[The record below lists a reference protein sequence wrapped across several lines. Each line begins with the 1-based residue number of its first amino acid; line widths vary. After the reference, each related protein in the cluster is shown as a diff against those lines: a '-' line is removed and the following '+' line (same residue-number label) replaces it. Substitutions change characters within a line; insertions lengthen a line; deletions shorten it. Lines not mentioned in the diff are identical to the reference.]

1 MLHPKD
7 GQFSLPFIRSRESAS
22 APANLE
28 AMPLQPHLK
37 QVIEGRATL
46 TRAEARALMQS
57 IVAGEL
63 TDIEIAA
70 LVGALA
76 ARGETPAEL
85 AGFVDIMRAAV
96 TPIPLEA
103 DERLRLVDTCGT
115 GGDGSRTFN
124 ISTAAALVAAAAGA
138 TVDAG
143 TMVAKHGNRA
153 ITSQCGSADVLEALG
168 IPVGLAPDEATSAL
182 REHRFAFLHAPSL
195 HPAMKAVMP
204 VRKALRVRTVFNL
217 LGPLT
222 NPAGASAQVM
232 GVYSPHAVQLV
243 AEAMVLL
250 GTRHAFVVHGI
261 AENPDGT
268 TRGLDE
274 ISISGPTQLA
284 EVHNGI
290 VTLSIITPEDAG
302 LTRAPMETLIGGD
315 AGENARILIDIFAG
329 EKGPRRDIV
338 LLNAAAVLVAA
349 DLSPTLVTGVTLAA
363 KTIDS
368 GAVTELV
375 AILAR
380 RG

>member
-1 MLHPKD
+1 
-7 GQFSLPFIRSRESAS
+7 
-22 APANLE
+22 
-28 AMPLQPHLK
+28 MPLQPHLK

-46 TRAEARALMQS
+46 SREEARALMQS
-57 IVAGEL
+57 ILAGEL
-63 TDIEIAA
+63 NDVEIAA

-85 AGFVDIMRAAV
+85 AGFVDIMRAVV
-96 TPIPLEA
+96 TPIPLED

-138 TVDAG
+138 AAEAG
-143 TMVAKHGNRA
+143 AGVMVAKHGNRA

-182 REHRFAFLHAPSL
+182 RRHRFAFLHAPSL

-204 VRKALRVRTVFNL
+204 VRKALKVRTVFNL

-232 GVYSPHAVQLV
+232 GVYAPHAVELV

-250 GTRHAFVVHGI
+250 GTRHAFVVHGT
-261 AENPDGT
+261 AESADGT

-274 ISISGPTQLA
+274 ISISGPTRLA

-290 VTLSIITPEDAG
+290 VTLSTITPEDAG
-302 LTRAPMETLIGGD
+302 LTRAPMEELIGGD
-315 AGENARILIDIFAG
+315 AGDNARILTAIFAG
-329 EKGPRRDIV
+329 EKSPRRDIV

-349 DLSPTLVTGVTLAA
+349 DLAPTLAAGVELAA

-375 AILAR
+375 ATLAR